1 MFIPCFSGFIRKM
14 GNKKTT
20 YKIVVNKHIQNIIQ
34 NKNWTE
40 HWHESKNLF
49 ILLYLFGRRGN
60 IGLQLIFIWEEYWYV
75 WGFWDQIWKT
85 WIPITRKVDYT
96 VLNWFPHQTTLT
108 YFWPMFPFYNPWKYQ
123 KTSGLTGRSI
133 VTKW

>member
-40 HWHESKNLF
+40 H
-49 ILLYLFGRRGN
+49 
-60 IGLQLIFIWEEYWYV
+60 
-75 WGFWDQIWKT
+75 
-85 WIPITRKVDYT
+85 
-96 VLNWFPHQTTLT
+96 
-108 YFWPMFPFYNPWKYQ
+108 
-123 KTSGLTGRSI
+123 
-133 VTKW
+133 